1 MTVVLIFL
9 VGVLMGAINFGTF
22 CLGYYVRSKKKDEN
36 AVQDDKNNQK
46 AVAEMMEW
54 LNYGGV
60 RNGKN

>member
-9 VGVLMGAINFGTF
+9 VGVLMGAINFGAF
-22 CLGYYVRSKKKDEN
+22 CLGYYVRSLKKDEN
-36 AVQDDKNNQK
+36 AVQVDKSNQK

>member
-1 MTVVLIFL
+1 MTIVLIFL
-9 VGVLMGAINFGTF
+9 VGVLMGVINFGTF

-36 AVQDDKNNQK
+36 AVQVDKNNQK
-46 AVAEMMEW
+46 AVVEMMEW